1 VRLYRISFTKY
12 LYIMENKNDLRLTE
26 HFTLSE
32 FTRSSVA
39 SLNGIDNTI
48 DMQSPQGKMVVEN
61 LRNLCE
67 NVLEPLRQYA
77 NEPVIITSGYRCP
90 TLNNLVGGAVHSQ
103 HLTGEAVD
111 IWHEEGIRLRQWYI
125 WLMDNTRFDQLIFE
139 SKGNEYWIHVSLC
152 RDDARNRQRALRVK
166 KG

>member
-1 VRLYRISFTKY
+1 
-12 LYIMENKNDLRLTE
+12 M
-26 HFTLSE
+26 LSE

-39 SLNGIDNTI
+39 NINGVDNTI
-48 DMQSPQGKMVVEN
+48 DVLSPQGKMVVEN

-90 TLNNLVGGAVHSQ
+90 TLNNLVGGTVHSQ
-103 HLTGEAVD
+103 HLTGEAAD
-111 IWHEEGIRLRQWYI
+111 IWCKEGIRLRQWYL

-152 RDDARNRQRALRVK
+152 RDDSRNRQHTLRIK
-166 KG
+166 KD